1 MCITTNNVYRGS
13 TRANEKHGYFRKSYR
28 LWHHMV
34 LGWCILEEKLG
45 LIIQGL
51 CSSHGICVFVT
62 MREVENDI
70 FVMLME
76 NAKVI
81 KNYSGGTRGS
91 KLSLKYKNMI

>member
-1 MCITTNNVYRGS
+1 M
-13 TRANEKHGYFRKSYR
+13 
-28 LWHHMV
+28 
-34 LGWCILEEKLG
+34 
-45 LIIQGL
+45 
-51 CSSHGICVFVT
+51 FVT

-91 KLSLKYKNMI
+91 ELSLKYKNMI